1 MFSSS
6 FRSIEA
12 AGSIQIPPE
21 VRIVWFFFK
30 NAQEE
35 LVIFCQSQATAIIS
49 WQCRSIRWWG
59 CRCTLVQVNV
69 VSPILPLPY
78 TSSYHILLQSY
89 QALEKL
95 RFTCTANG
103 KSQFVPRYHIFP
115 SPVVNCSLY
124 LQKSSFFM
132 SSSSVEF
139 IWYIFY
145 LCIS

>member
-1 MFSSS
+1 MFWSS

-21 VRIVWFFFK
+21 VSIVWFFLK

-59 CRCTLVQVNV
+59 YRCNLVQVNV
-69 VSPILPLPY
+69 VGPILPLPY

-89 QALEKL
+89 QVLEKF
-95 RFTCTANG
+95 RFTWTANS
-103 KSQFVPRYHIFP
+103 KSQFVPRYQIFP
-115 SPVVNCSLY
+115 LPVVNCSSPFSGAARRCTEAVFCTYSLR
-124 LQKSSFFM
+124 QK
-132 SSSSVEF
+132 
-139 IWYIFY
+139 
-145 LCIS
+145 